1 MTEQITLLAKLAA
14 IDSRLDE
21 LHDELGDLPQEVK
34 NLEEIVKE
42 KTMAV
47 DGTEEQLKEIRHLQ
61 GNADVHKAELG
72 DKEAKL
78 TEQQFQVKNNREF
91 DAITNEIEHIKQE
104 RSTLEERLRT
114 ASVTEENLAATL
126 ETQQAELTEAKERLT
141 DKEKELEELTGEHNT
156 ELRKFI
162 DLRLRV
168 IADLDDTIEAEYERI
183 RTFHREAAV
192 AIRRESCSGC
202 FSAIP
207 SQRIMEMKY
216 AKDKMYTCE
225 NCGRI
230 LITETLADEVD
241 EMVEEGEI

>member
-14 IDSRLDE
+14 VDTRLDE

-34 NLEEIVKE
+34 ELEELVKE
-42 KTMAV
+42 KSAAV
-47 DGTEEQLKEIRHLQ
+47 DGTEAQLKEIRHLR
-61 GNADVHKAELG
+61 GNADVHKAELN
-72 DKEAKL
+72 DKETKL

-91 DAITNEIEHIKQE
+91 DAITKEIEHIKGE
-104 RSTLEERLRT
+104 RTTLDERLRT
-114 ASVTEENLAATL
+114 ASVTEENLSSTL
-126 ETQQAELTEAKERLT
+126 EAQQADLAEAKERLS
-141 DKEKELEELTGEHNT
+141 DKEKELEEMTGEHNT
-156 ELRKFI
+156 ELKKFI
-162 DLRLRV
+162 AMRLKV
-168 IADLDDTIEAEYERI
+168 IAELDDTLEAEYERI

-192 AIRRESCSGC
+192 AIRRDSCSGC
-202 FSAIP
+202 YSAIP

-230 LITETLADEVD
+230 LITENLADEVD